1 MALRGRLQDLS
12 VVDLVKI
19 HCFGKARACVKIVQ
33 TEVKAEIYF
42 DKGSIIAAHYGS
54 LTGLEA
60 LSKALD
66 IEEGKYQ
73 IELYCLPSQ
82 KNIDRDWK
90 EIIECRERG
99 DSLS

>member
-1 MALRGRLQDLS
+1 
-12 VVDLVKI
+12 
-19 HCFGKARACVKIVQ
+19 
-33 TEVKAEIYF
+33 
-42 DKGSIIAAHYGS
+42 YGS